1 MDANQ
6 KRAMV
11 ARVKRTM
18 ENLEKNG
25 FSTAFVYTREEA
37 LTLLKSL
44 IPEKSVTA
52 AGGSMTLREIGALEY
67 LEASTDFRKDY
78 MEAYDADCYLL
89 SANAIT
95 EHGEIYQTDGTS
107 NRISAM
113 LYGPKRV
120 IVVAGINKIVGNL
133 RQAVERTKRYAAPP
147 NAIRLCRS
155 TPCARSGECC
165 HADIS
170 DTSLM
175 AEGCASDER
184 ICCNTAVFSK
194 QSSKGRITVVIVGE
208 DLGY

>member
-44 IPEKSVTA
+44 VPEKSVTA

-95 EHGEIYQTDGTS
+95 EPD
-107 NRISAM
+107 R
-113 LYGPKRV
+113 KR
-120 IVVAGINKIVGNL
+120 
-133 RQAVERTKRYAAPP
+133 P
-147 NAIRLCRS
+147 NAMRILKNLFINHLSPLSYCGSLSRS
-155 TPCARSGECC
+155 RFS
-165 HADIS
+165 I
-170 DTSLM
+170 
-175 AEGCASDER
+175 
-184 ICCNTAVFSK
+184 TAA
-194 QSSKGRITVVIVGE
+194 
-208 DLGY
+208 